1 MNQFRRLTNQEEEI
15 LNYLYEKKDDA
26 EHINID
32 QLFADEFTDLDINK
46 DILLIMA
53 QDTGTLD
60 VIDFDKGIFKIT
72 EQGIATIKIL
82 RNKQHRANIFK
93 KMTSEDYLL
102 AVHYLSRSNHL
113 EMVSMSD
120 LAEELGLTNSAI
132 SEYIRTMK
140 TDGTLQVIPRK
151 GVGLTPKGI
160 ESAENLMKKR
170 EILFNFFYNILK
182 VDRDL
187 ADIQAHVLE
196 HNNRS
201 IITRRILYMSMQNES
216 NHFELKIPDEAN
228 KS

>member
-151 GVGLTPKGI
+151 GVRLTPKGI
-160 ESAENLMKKR
+160 EIAENLMKKR

-187 ADIQAHVLE
+187 ADIEAHV
-196 HNNRS
+196 
-201 IITRRILYMSMQNES
+201 M
-216 NHFELKIPDEAN
+216 
-228 KS
+228 

>member
-151 GVGLTPKGI
+151 GVRLTPKGI
-160 ESAENLMKKR
+160 EIAENLMKKR
-170 EILFNFFYNILK
+170 EILFNYFYNILK

-187 ADIQAHVLE
+187 ADIEAHVLE
-196 HNNRS
+196 HNISS
-201 IITRRILYMSMQNES
+201 IITSRIRYLSMQLEAS
-216 NHFELKIPDEAN
+216 HFDLKIPDEAN